1 MMAIELNECEEFF
14 SMISFAVSQWK
25 RPCYTFYIS
34 FCFGFCVFVLLLACI
49 FVRMMFNTSKASI
62 AKKNVLWSF
71 VQFRLAVS
79 LFAHGLLSFFFF
91 WDWNYD
97 DISNHYPRVA
107 FTQKDSL
114 AIGSLDS
121 KIDPQ
126 LSELSRFKVRPA
138 TDSDV
143 ILEPRL
149 IVIYKALDNR
159 LHF

>member
-49 FVRMMFNTSKASI
+49 FVWMMFNTSKASI

-79 LFAHGLLSFFFF
+79 LFAHGLLTFFF
-91 WDWNYD
+91 
-97 DISNHYPRVA
+97 
-107 FTQKDSL
+107 
-114 AIGSLDS
+114 
-121 KIDPQ
+121 
-126 LSELSRFKVRPA
+126 SETGIMMTSQIIIPEWLFHRRIALQSGVSTRKSILNSRSFQGSRFDQRRIQMSSLNP
-138 TDSDV
+138 D
-143 ILEPRL
+143 
-149 IVIYKALDNR
+149 
-159 LHF
+159 